1 MKMESRMAV
10 KMGPKTVTSPDVPAP
25 RGHYAHGVAA
35 NGFLF
40 VSGQLGVR
48 PDGSSTADEGFEAQ
62 TRQTLA
68 NLVSILKAGGCGAKD
83 VTKVTVFISDM
94 AHWAAF
100 NAIYAEAFGDH
111 RPARSVVP
119 VGALHNG
126 HLVEIEAI
134 AALPA

>member
-1 MKMESRMAV
+1 MA
-10 KMGPKTVTSPDVPAP
+10 PRTVTSPDVPQP
-25 RGHYAHGVAA
+25 RGHYAHAIAA

-48 PDGSSTADEGFEAQ
+48 PDGSSTAGEGFEAQ
-62 TRQTLA
+62 ARQTLA
-68 NLVSILKAGGCGAKD
+68 NLASILKAGGCGAKD
-83 VTKVTVFISDM
+83 VVKVTVFISDM

-100 NAIYAEAFGDH
+100 NTLYAEVFGEH

-119 VGALHNG
+119 VGPLHNG
-126 HLVEIEAI
+126 HLIELEAI

>member
-1 MKMESRMAV
+1 
-10 KMGPKTVTSPDVPAP
+10 MGVRTIISPDVPGP
-25 RGHYAHGVAA
+25 RGHYAHGVSA

-48 PDGSSTADEGFEAQ
+48 PDGSSTAGEGFEAQ

-68 NLVSILKAGGCGAKD
+68 NLASILKAGGCGVRD
-83 VTKVTVFISDM
+83 VVKVTVFISDM

>member
-1 MKMESRMAV
+1 MNMPP
-10 KMGPKTVTSPDVPAP
+10 GTVTSPDVPSP
-25 RGHYAHGVAA
+25 RGHYAHGVVA

-48 PDGSSTADEGFEAQ
+48 ADGSSTADEGFEAQ

-68 NLVSILKAGGCGAKD
+68 NLVSILKAGGCGVED
-83 VTKVTVFISDM
+83 VAKVTVFISDM

-100 NAIYAEAFGDH
+100 NAIYAGVFGDH

-134 AALPA
+134 AALPG